1 MTCISWKQSWLLSS
15 DLVWKKPA
23 AKTRN
28 CSVYNVGLMWMWI
41 FFGLQLMLYQITT
54 GKPSTAAGVVVSEQL

>member
-1 MTCISWKQSWLLSS
+1 MVAQFRSS
-15 DLVWKKPA
+15 FEKTA

-41 FFGLQLMLYQITT
+41 FFGPQLMWYQITT
-54 GKPSTAAGVVVSEQL
+54 GKPSTAAGVVVSEHM